1 MAYIYIYK
9 KHKAMKLSIEQ
20 IANEIRSRINN
31 DYTIYFTVE
40 NNEGELV
47 KIRVS
52 NHSGNEQNNSQKT
65 LSFVNERTSQRRSAY
80 NQMVNEWA
88 ILENG
93 LTDTYQEIEY
103 ILENEL

>member
-1 MAYIYIYK
+1 
-9 KHKAMKLSIEQ
+9 MKLSIEQ

-31 DYTIYFTVE
+31 DYTSYFTVE

-80 NQMVNEWA
+80 NQMINEWA

>member
-1 MAYIYIYK
+1 
-9 KHKAMKLSIEQ
+9 MKLSIEQ

-31 DYTIYFTVE
+31 DYTSYFTVE

-80 NQMVNEWA
+80 NQMINEWA
-88 ILENG
+88 ILDNG

>member
-1 MAYIYIYK
+1 
-9 KHKAMKLSIEQ
+9 MKLSIEQ

-31 DYTIYFTVE
+31 DYTTYFTVE

-65 LSFVNERTSQRRSAY
+65 LSFVSERTSQRRSAY

>member
-1 MAYIYIYK
+1 
-9 KHKAMKLSIEQ
+9 MKLSIEQ

-31 DYTIYFTVE
+31 DYTSYFTVE

-52 NHSGNEQNNSQKT
+52 NHSGNEKNNSQKT

>member
-1 MAYIYIYK
+1 
-9 KHKAMKLSIEQ
+9 MKLSIEQ
-20 IANEIRSRINN
+20 IANEIRSRTNN
-31 DYTIYFTVE
+31 DYTSYFTVE

-103 ILENEL
+103 IPENEL

>member
-1 MAYIYIYK
+1 
-9 KHKAMKLSIEQ
+9 MKLSIEQ
-20 IANEIRSRINN
+20 IANEIRTRINN
-31 DYTIYFTVE
+31 DYTTYFTVE

>member
-1 MAYIYIYK
+1 
-9 KHKAMKLSIEQ
+9 MKLSIEQ
-20 IANEIRSRINN
+20 IPNEIRSRINN
-31 DYTIYFTVE
+31 DYTSYFTVE

>member
-1 MAYIYIYK
+1 
-9 KHKAMKLSIEQ
+9 MKLSIDQ

-31 DYTIYFTVE
+31 DYTSYFTVE

>member
-1 MAYIYIYK
+1 
-9 KHKAMKLSIEQ
+9 MKLSIEQ

-31 DYTIYFTVE
+31 DYTSYFTVE

>member
-1 MAYIYIYK
+1 
-9 KHKAMKLSIEQ
+9 MKLSIEQ

-31 DYTIYFTVE
+31 DYTSYFTVE
-40 NNEGELV
+40 NNEGEFV

>member
-1 MAYIYIYK
+1 MGWELAKGYDRYTRFSK
-9 KHKAMKLSIEQ
+9 Q

-31 DYTIYFTVE
+31 DYTSYFTVE

-88 ILENG
+88 ILDNG